1 MHVHVSTCIYM
12 YVHACTCI
20 YIAYHTLFQAP
31 LDPDEEAQYAAE
43 ETERERHRE
52 QFERSK
58 RSSRTPAIVEAA
70 GQMIRTLSVST
81 S

>member
-1 MHVHVSTCIYM
+1 M
-12 YVHACTCI
+12 
-20 YIAYHTLFQAP
+20 
-31 LDPDEEAQYAAE
+31 DPDEEAQYAAE

-81 S
+81 SKPVHDILYTLCMYHNLWVPPEI

>member
-1 MHVHVSTCIYM
+1 M
-12 YVHACTCI
+12 
-20 YIAYHTLFQAP
+20 
-31 LDPDEEAQYAAE
+31 DPDEEAQYAAE

-58 RSSRTPAIVEAA
+58 KSSRTPAIVEAA

-81 S
+81 SKSLGA